1 MQSNTSVLPAGE
13 QIRLNGARYM
23 CGTFLFSL
31 ACSSSLKGPQGPKT
45 LCNACGLR
53 WAKEVRSKVDENAAA
68 GTSSAANK
76 A

>member
-1 MQSNTSVLPAGE
+1 MQSSTSALPAGE
-13 QIRLNGARYM
+13 PTLLSGARSFY
-23 CGTFLFSL
+23 GPLLLSL
-31 ACSSSLKGPQGPKT
+31 ACLLLFKGPQGPKT

-68 GTSSAANK
+68 GTAND